1 MALSFSSSLFFL
13 LYPLST
19 SIYDLLPRSSS
30 STAVRASP
38 AATPSLPLRPRP
50 AARASALA
58 VMPTPQPFGHALP
71 VSCLCPYRKQ
81 QIYNTNAC
89 WGPWCEME
97 LGEASLFSFIYPPS
111 LRRAH
116 FQGFFGW
123 RCFILPCLAQNSSKV
138 IIYSVIP
145 NLDPCLCVMSDTNH
159 TPLSA
164 HTSASYLVPIRRPDP
179 RVFVRQE
186 VPGELASASNH

>member
-13 LYPLST
+13 LYPLSP
-19 SIYDLLPRSSS
+19 SIHDLLRQSSS

-97 LGEASLFSFIYPPS
+97 LGEASLFQLHLSTIPSEGTFLGVLRVEMFHFTLLSIKRLQTILGAAGGVVPNRPIYNY
-111 LRRAH
+111 
-116 FQGFFGW
+116 FF
-123 RCFILPCLAQNSSKV
+123 R
-138 IIYSVIP
+138 
-145 NLDPCLCVMSDTNH
+145 LCV
-159 TPLSA
+159 PFA
-164 HTSASYLVPIRRPDP
+164 YLDY
-179 RVFVRQE
+179 
-186 VPGELASASNH
+186 S